1 MADQEKKK
9 KEGEK
14 KKRKRERE
22 KKNHEYASR
31 RPGHDRLP
39 AFRTRL
45 RGPRIVEVILYG
57 EPRTRPLDAD
67 AVVPRACSC
76 CNSPAARHRLIG
88 PRYARIATAVASLY
102 LLLLFSR
109 LLPSFPPRERNKC
122 TPTNAKISDIP
133 SDIPSQLDI
142 EETDKERFL
151 FSFLE
156 KKDKADQLR
165 GKRKKKKNE
174 GRRDGFVFF
183 VLKVGQGEFKQR
195 GRRQQVRGSSPR
207 GRKETRNKYVAWQ
220 GGRVEDEEA
229 ACGGRS
235 LRLESRTGTGT
246 GRQSGQKDTYF

>member
-1 MADQEKKK
+1 M
-9 KEGEK
+9 
-14 KKRKRERE
+14 RK
-22 KKNHEYASR
+22 Y
-31 RPGHDRLP
+31 
-39 AFRTRL
+39 
-45 RGPRIVEVILYG
+45 II
-57 EPRTRPLDAD
+57 
-67 AVVPRACSC
+67 
-76 CNSPAARHRLIG
+76 
-88 PRYARIATAVASLY
+88 
-102 LLLLFSR
+102 
-109 LLPSFPPRERNKC
+109 
-122 TPTNAKISDIP
+122 

-183 VLKVGQGEFKQR
+183 VLKVGQGEFRQR

>member
-1 MADQEKKK
+1 MTPQKKKRGRNAKAERGKRRKIGEPITYAPCRVAMPCGLSLTALRPAELTSTSSFPRWLIRKKKK

-122 TPTNAKISDIP
+122 TPTNAKIYHLRYSLSIGYRRNGQRAF
-133 SDIPSQLDI
+133 SFFVFR
-142 EETDKERFL
+142 KER
-151 FSFLE
+151 
-156 KKDKADQLR
+156 
-165 GKRKKKKNE
+165 
-174 GRRDGFVFF
+174 
-183 VLKVGQGEFKQR
+183 
-195 GRRQQVRGSSPR
+195 
-207 GRKETRNKYVAWQ
+207 
-220 GGRVEDEEA
+220 
-229 ACGGRS
+229 
-235 LRLESRTGTGT
+235 
-246 GRQSGQKDTYF
+246 

>member
-1 MADQEKKK
+1 MVDQEKKK
-9 KEGEK
+9 KEGRREK
-14 KKRKRERE
+14 KKKKRERK

-109 LLPSFPPRERNKC
+109 LLPSSFPPRERNKC
-122 TPTNAKISDIP
+122 TPTNTKIYHHRYSLSIGYRRNGQRAF
-133 SDIPSQLDI
+133 SFFVFR
-142 EETDKERFL
+142 KER
-151 FSFLE
+151 
-156 KKDKADQLR
+156 
-165 GKRKKKKNE
+165 
-174 GRRDGFVFF
+174 
-183 VLKVGQGEFKQR
+183 QG
-195 GRRQQVRGSSPR
+195 
-207 GRKETRNKYVAWQ
+207 
-220 GGRVEDEEA
+220 
-229 ACGGRS
+229 
-235 LRLESRTGTGT
+235 
-246 GRQSGQKDTYF
+246 